1 MRFSES
7 FLRALKDRASIAG
20 YAGKLVQW
28 DRKKSQPAKGDYW
41 APCPF
46 HSEKTASFH
55 VRDQTGA
62 YKCFGCGEG
71 GGVLDLAMKLEG
83 LNFPEAVERIAAL
96 AGVPLPVDEQRVD
109 DGEDQRR
116 KRLQAALDRAQTLY
130 REQLFAPA
138 GRAARAYL
146 EARALPAAV
155 CEQFGIGYAPG
166 GWTTTLDVL
175 KAAGFSS

>member
-55 VRDQTGA
+55 VRDQLGS
-62 YKCFGCGEG
+62 YHCFGCDES

-83 LNFPEAVERIAAL
+83 LSFPEAVERVA
-96 AGVPLPVDEQRVD
+96 
-109 DGEDQRR
+109 
-116 KRLQAALDRAQTLY
+116 DR
-130 REQLFAPA
+130 EHD
-138 GRAARAYL
+138 
-146 EARALPAAV
+146 AV
-155 CEQFGIGYAPG
+155 AEH
-166 GWTTTLDVL
+166 V
-175 KAAGFSS
+175 